1 MTEIAATRNSEHV
14 SLVVG
19 GAPFEVVTL
28 RGGQRLARLFSFQLM
43 CRTHAEGLDAAEFL
57 GKEAE
62 ITLRDSFGAHLTMTG
77 IVAEAATET
86 FDDTSGVVTF
96 TVTPE
101 VYPLTLG
108 RTSRAFQ
115 QCTVVDIAEQVL
127 AGKRFRVAL
136 TKSYPLRIYTVQYRE
151 DDWTF
156 LSRLLEEEGIYAWF
170 DHEGGTTTLVL
181 SDNSV
186 AAPHLVGGA
195 LVPFKYESG
204 MRAETEL
211 IEELASEVSV
221 VPTRFT
227 VASFDPQ
234 RPALPV
240 TATTGQGPL
249 EIYTAPGGGPT
260 TPAICAARAQTMFE
274 AAGAA
279 GSGVAG
285 LSTSVRLVP
294 GMVFEVIDHPLPSLD
309 GRYFVTEVDFEA
321 NQRVRMGG
329 SADMRPYG
337 CHFRAIRQS
346 AYYRPPTETPA
357 AKQAGLQTGIVVGP
371 PGAEI
376 HTHATGEV
384 RVQQHWDREGT
395 RDHTSGKWMRVA
407 QRGTASSMLLPR
419 IGWTVLTFNEEGTVD
434 APNVLSRIHDGE
446 HLPPY
451 GLPARKTRVTF
462 KTATTPG
469 GGSHNEIYFEDILGA
484 EEMFIHASKDHNVLV
499 QHVKRESVMND
510 STRKVGVDHKLTIGR
525 DKNEGVKVNHTMLI
539 SGREEIMVH
548 GERNKTISGNES
560 ITIGGSREIHAL
572 SSALQVGQTRNL
584 AVGSALMDLT
594 LGTQSAASQGTFTM
608 NVGGAV
614 VKVSAKAISEQVGKV
629 TVQTIGGAKL
639 EYAKKDRVL
648 DVRTNHIETVG
659 GAMILKTNGTFMD
672 HAGTTSSFTIGGAMK
687 ATAPE
692 IYIEAKTKIVLR
704 VGGSSITIL
713 PDSVEIKASS
723 LDLSKSGNLH
733 SATQTIAHN

>member
-1 MTEIAATRNSEHV
+1 MAELAATRNSEHV

-19 GAPFEVVTL
+19 GASFEVVSL
-28 RGGQRLARLFSFQLM
+28 RGGQRLSRLFSHQLM
-43 CRTHAEGLDAAEFL
+43 CRTGADGLDAADFL

-62 ITLRDSFGAHLTMTG
+62 ITLRDSFGAHLVMTG

-86 FDDTSGVVTF
+86 FDDTSAVVTF

-101 VYPLTLG
+101 VFPLTLG

-115 QCTVVDIAEQVL
+115 QCTVVQIAEQVL
-127 AGKRFRVAL
+127 AGKRFRLAL

-156 LSRLLEEEGIYAWF
+156 LSRLLEEEGIYVWF
-170 DHEGGTTTLVL
+170 DHEGGTTLVL

-227 VASFDPQ
+227 VSSFDPQ

-240 TATTGQGPL
+240 TATTGEGPL
-249 EIYTAPGGGPT
+249 EVYIAPGGGPT
-260 TPAICAARAQTMFE
+260 TPAICAARAQTMAE
-274 AAGAA
+274 AAAAA
-279 GSGVAG
+279 GSGVGG
-285 LSTSVRLVP
+285 LATSVRLVP

-309 GRYFVTEVDFEA
+309 GRYLVTEVEYEA
-321 NQRVRMGG
+321 NQRVRNGG
-329 SADMRPYG
+329 DADMRPYG
-337 CHFRAIRQS
+337 CRFRAIRQ
-346 AYYRPPTETPA
+346 AAPYRPPTETPA

-376 HTHATGEV
+376 HSHATGEV
-384 RVQQHWDREGT
+384 RVQQHWDREGE

-499 QHVKRESVMND
+499 QHVKREAVMND
-510 STRKVGVDHKLTIGR
+510 STRKVGVDHVLTIGK
-525 DKNEGVKVNHTMLI
+525 DKNEGVKVDHTMLI
-539 SGREEIMVH
+539 GGREEVMVN
-548 GERNKTISGNES
+548 GDRNKTISGNET
-560 ITIGGSREIHAL
+560 INIGGSREIHAL
-572 SSALQVGQTRNL
+572 SSALQVGKTRTL
-584 AVGSALMDLT
+584 TVGAALMDLT
-594 LGTQSAASQGTFTM
+594 LGTQSAASQGTYTM
-608 NVGGAV
+608 TAGGAV
-614 VKVSAKAISEQVGKV
+614 VKVSGKAISEQVGKV

-648 DVRTNHIETVG
+648 DVRTHHLETVG
-659 GAMILKTNGTFMD
+659 GAMSLKTNGTFMD
-672 HAGTTSSFTIGGAMK
+672 HSDTTTAFTIGAALK

-692 IYIEAKTKIVLR
+692 IFIEAKTKIVLK
-704 VGGSSITIL
+704 VGASSITITS
-713 PDSVEIKASS
+713 DTVEIKAAS

-733 SATQTIAHN
+733 SITQTIAHN

>member
-14 SLVVG
+14 SLSVAG
-19 GAPFEVVTL
+19 TPFEVVTL
-28 RGGQRLARLFSFQLM
+28 RGGQRLSRLFSFQVM
-43 CRTHAEGLDAAEFL
+43 CRTHAEGLEASEFL

-86 FDDTSGVVTF
+86 YDDTSAVVTF
-96 TVTPE
+96 TITPE
-101 VYPLTLG
+101 VFPLTLG

-127 AGKRFRVAL
+127 AGKRFRLAL
-136 TKSYPLRIYTVQYRE
+136 TKSYPLRVYTVQYRE

-156 LSRLLEEEGIYAWF
+156 LSRLLEEEGIYVWF
-170 DHEGGTTTLVL
+170 DHEGGTTLVL
-181 SDNSV
+181 SDNST

-240 TATTGQGPL
+240 TASIGQGPL
-249 EIYTAPGGGPT
+249 EIYQAPGGGPT
-260 TPAICAARAQTMFE
+260 TPAICAARAQTMAE
-274 AAGAA
+274 AAAAA

-285 LSTSVRLVP
+285 LATSVRLVP
-294 GMVFEVIDHPLPSLD
+294 GMIFEVIDHPLPSLD
-309 GRYFVTEVDFEA
+309 GRYLVTEVDFEA
-321 NQRVRMGG
+321 NQRIRNAG
-329 SADMRPYG
+329 SADVRPYA
-337 CHFRAIRQS
+337 CRFRAIRRG
-346 AYYRPPTETPA
+346 AAYRPPTETPA

-376 HTHATGEV
+376 HTHHTGEV
-384 RVQQHWDREGT
+384 RVQQHWDREGE

-469 GGSHNEIYFEDILGA
+469 GGSHNEIYFEDLLGA

-499 QHVKRESVMND
+499 QHVKREAVMND
-510 STRKVGVDHKLTIGR
+510 SSRKVGVDHALTIGK
-525 DKNEGVKVNHTMLI
+525 DKNEGVKVDHTVLI
-539 SGREEIMVH
+539 SGREEAMVH

-560 ITIGGSREIHAL
+560 ISIGGSREIHAL

-584 AVGSALMDLT
+584 AVGAALMDLT

-608 NVGGAV
+608 TVGGAA
-614 VKVSAKAISEQVGKV
+614 VKVSGKAISEQVGKV

-639 EYAKKDRVL
+639 EYARKDRVL

-659 GAMILKTNGTFMD
+659 GNMILKTNGTFMD
-672 HAGTTSSFTIGGAMK
+672 HADTTTSFQIGAAMK

-692 IYIEAKTKIVLR
+692 IYIEARTKIVLR
-704 VGGSSITIL
+704 VGASSITISG
-713 PDSVEIKASS
+713 DSVEIKASS

-733 SATQTIAHN
+733 SITQTIVHN